1 MRKMKRRKTASYDK
15 AKILILLSLSL
26 VIQSLSSVFIKFAG
40 QYETLSREFSIF
52 YVLAIG
58 CLGIYAIMWQFL
70 LELIPLTTAYLRKG
84 ILYPDSVLVRAVI
97 QGACDSEQYYRK
109 HYYYSGDQSSW
120 NG

>member
-1 MRKMKRRKTASYDK
+1 MTK

-40 QYETLSREFSIF
+40 QYETLSREFIIF

-58 CLGIYAIMWQFL
+58 CLGIYDHGLF
-70 LELIPLTTAYLRKG
+70 EKRHSV
-84 ILYPDSVLVRAVI
+84 YPDSVLVRAVI

-109 HYYYSGDQSSW
+109 YYYYSGDQSSW

>member
-1 MRKMKRRKTASYDK
+1 MTK

-40 QYETLSREFSIF
+40 QYETLSREFIIF

-58 CLGIYAIMWQFL
+58 CLGIYDTSDHGL
-70 LELIPLTTAYLRKG
+70 SEKRHSV
-84 ILYPDSVLVRAVI
+84 YPDSVLVRAVI
-97 QGACDSEQYYRK
+97 QGACDGEQYYRK

>member
-1 MRKMKRRKTASYDK
+1 MTK

-40 QYETLSREFSIF
+40 QYETLSREFIIF

-58 CLGIYAIMWQFL
+58 CLGIYAIM

-84 ILYPDSVLVRAVI
+84 ILYILILFWSVLLFKEHVTVNNIIGSIIIIAGI
-97 QGACDSEQYYRK
+97 SFHGMDE
-109 HYYYSGDQSSW
+109 H
-120 NG
+120 